1 MSSSSRISS
10 SSASICQVAILQTHA
25 LSNTSS
31 HNGGEERSLIASRR
45 TIRALHLVA
54 TKKTGGIRPRSNM
67 PEQEDDPGGIV
78 KCAAKIGSKPISK
91 DNEVVVLFFTSNS
104 GAIHISGGNANCK
117 IENWGGRLSYPNSH
131 QRHKSPAQTM

>member
-91 DNEVVVLFFTSNS
+91 DNEVVVLFFTL
-104 GAIHISGGNANCK
+104 K
-117 IENWGGRLSYPNSH
+117 
-131 QRHKSPAQTM
+131 